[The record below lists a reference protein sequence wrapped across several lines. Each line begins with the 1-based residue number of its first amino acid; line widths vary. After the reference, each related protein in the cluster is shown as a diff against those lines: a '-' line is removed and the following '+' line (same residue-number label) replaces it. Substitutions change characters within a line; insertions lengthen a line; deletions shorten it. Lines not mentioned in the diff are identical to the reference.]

1 MIPPAPAAAADAFF
15 APICLAGGPEPP
27 ARLSRSCPTP
37 PRSWR
42 LAPRRRLRKAGA
54 PARVVVA
61 FFLAGFATFSLLYC
75 VQPLLPVFAR
85 DFRVG
90 PAESSLALSLA
101 TSALAVSILCAAAVS
116 EAFGR
121 RGLMFVSM
129 ATAAVLNAAAALAP
143 GWTALLA
150 CRAAEGLALGGVP
163 AVAMAYLAE
172 EIEPKAL
179 GAAMGVYVGGTAL
192 GGMSGRLVTGV
203 LTDLWGWRA
212 ALGGIGAAGL
222 LAALGFLAL
231 LPPSRN
237 FAPRRGLGAGYHVR
251 AWLGHLGEP
260 AMLLLYAVG
269 FLAMGAFVAVY
280 NYAGF
285 RLTRPPFA
293 LSQTELGFIFT
304 AYLFGV
310 AASWAAGRLG
320 GRFGRAGVMAAA
332 LITAAAGAAL
342 TLAPSLPAVIARD
355 RAGDDRLLRRPLD
368 RQRLGR
374 APGRAAQGPRRLAL
388 PSRLLRRLEPDR
400 LRRRLVLVGGGMAGR
415 GRLCS
420 GAPGARPRGGAGAK
434 APIRFRRNRLSQ

>member
-1 MIPPAPAAAADAFF
+1 MSDSPALVEARAASTPAK
-15 APICLAGGPEPP
+15 G
-27 ARLSRSCPTP
+27 
-37 PRSWR
+37 
-42 LAPRRRLRKAGA
+42 GA

-61 FFLAGFATFSLLYC
+61 FFLAGFSTFSLLYC

-129 ATAAVLNAAAALAP
+129 ATAAGLNAAAALAP

-310 AASWAAGRLG
+310 AASWAAGPLG
-320 GRFGRAGVMAAA
+320 GRFGRAGVMTAA

-342 TLAPSLPAVIARD
+342 TLAPSLPAVIGGIVLVTIGFFGAHST
-355 RAGDDRLLRRPLD
+355 ASAWVG
-368 RQRLGR
+368 RLGVQHKGH
-374 APGRAAQGPRRLAL
+374 ATSLYLLAYYAGSSLIGSVGGWFWSAAGWPGVVGFVLAL
-388 PSRLLRRLEPDR
+388 LALALAAALALER
-400 LRRRLVLVGGGMAGR
+400 VGEY
-415 GRLCS
+415 
-420 GAPGARPRGGAGAK
+420 
-434 APIRFRRNRLSQ
+434 RFSAECA

>member
-1 MIPPAPAAAADAFF
+1 MSDTPARLEARPAPA
-15 APICLAGGPEPP
+15 P
-27 ARLSRSCPTP
+27 A
-37 PRSWR
+37 
-42 LAPRRRLRKAGA
+42 KAGA

-129 ATAAVLNAAAALAP
+129 ATAAVLNAAAAWVP

-150 CRAAEGLALGGVP
+150 CRAAEGLVLGGVP

-192 GGMSGRLVTGV
+192 GGMSGRLVTGM

-237 FAPRRGLGAGYHVR
+237 FTPRRGLGAGYHVR
-251 AWLGHLGEP
+251 AWLGHLGAP
-260 AMLLLYAVG
+260 AMRLLYAVG

-320 GRFGRAGVMAAA
+320 GRFGRASVMAAA
-332 LITAAAGAAL
+332 LITAAAGAAV
-342 TLAPSLPAVIARD
+342 TLAPSLPAVIAGIVLVTIGFFG
-355 RAGDDRLLRRPLD
+355 AHSTASAWVG
-368 RQRLGR
+368 RLGVQHK
-374 APGRAAQGPRRLAL
+374 GHAASLYLLAYYAG
-388 PSRLLRRLEPDR
+388 SS
-400 LRRRLVLVGGGMAGR
+400 LVGSVGGWFWSAAGWPGVVGFVLSLLGLATLAAVKLARIAPSAR
-415 GRLCS
+415 G
-420 GAPGARPRGGAGAK
+420 
-434 APIRFRRNRLSQ
+434 

>member
-1 MIPPAPAAAADAFF
+1 MSDSPASPAA
-15 APICLAGGPEPP
+15 GPP
-27 ARLSRSCPTP
+27 AR
-37 PRSWR
+37 
-42 LAPRRRLRKAGA
+42 AKAAGA

-75 VQPLLPVFAR
+75 VQPLLPVFAQ
-85 DFRVG
+85 DFHVS

-101 TSALAVSILCAAAVS
+101 TSTLAVSILFAAPVS

-121 RGLMFVSM
+121 RGLMFTSM
-129 ATAAVLNAAAALAP
+129 ASAAVLNVGAALVP
-143 GWTALLA
+143 GWGALLA
-150 CRAAEGLALGGVP
+150 CRAAEGLVLGGVP

-172 EIEPKAL
+172 EIEPRAL

-222 LAALGFLAL
+222 LSAIGFLVL

-237 FAPRRGLGAGYHVR
+237 FTPRRGLGAGYHLR
-251 AWLGHLGEP
+251 AWLGHLGQP
-260 AMLLLYAVG
+260 AMRLLYAVG
-269 FLAMGAFVAVY
+269 FLVMGAFVAVY

-285 RLTRPPFA
+285 RLTRSPFG

-320 GRFGRAGVMAAA
+320 GRFGRSGVMAAA
-332 LITAAAGAAL
+332 LVIAAAGAAL
-342 TLAPSLPAVIARD
+342 TLAPSLPAVIGGIVLVTVGFFGAHSTASAWVGRLGLQHKGHAASLYLLAYY
-355 RAGDDRLLRRPLD
+355 AGSSLVGSAGGWVWSAAGWAGVVGFVLTLLALALAAALL
-368 RQRLGR
+368 LGR
-374 APGRAAQGPRRLAL
+374 A
-388 PSRLLRRLEPDR
+388 
-400 LRRRLVLVGGGMAGR
+400 
-415 GRLCS
+415 
-420 GAPGARPRGGAGAK
+420 APK
-434 APIRFRRNRLSQ
+434 QS

>member
-1 MIPPAPAAAADAFF
+1 MSDTPASLEAGASAATKA
-15 APICLAGGPEPP
+15 
-27 ARLSRSCPTP
+27 
-37 PRSWR
+37 
-42 LAPRRRLRKAGA
+42 AGA
-54 PARVVVA
+54 PARVVAA

-85 DFRVG
+85 EFRIG

-101 TSALAVSILCAAAVS
+101 TGALAISILCAAAVS

-121 RGLMFVSM
+121 RGLMFASM
-129 ATAAVLNAAAALAP
+129 TTAAVLNAAAAFVP
-143 GWTALLA
+143 SWTALLA
-150 CRAAEGLALGGVP
+150 CRALEGLALGGVP
-163 AVAMAYLAE
+163 ATAMAYLAE

-237 FAPRRGLGAGYHVR
+237 FTPRRGLGAGYHLR
-251 AWLGHLGEP
+251 AWFGHLAEP
-260 AMLLLYAVG
+260 AMLLLYAIG

-285 RLTRPPFA
+285 RLTLPPFA
-293 LSQTELGFIFT
+293 LSQTELGLIFT

-320 GRFGRAGVMAAA
+320 GRFGRAGVLAAA
-332 LITAAAGAAL
+332 LLTAAAGAAL
-342 TLAPSLPAVIARD
+342 TLASSLPAVIAGIVLVTIGFFGAHSTASAWVGRLGLQHKGHAASLYLLAYY
-355 RAGDDRLLRRPLD
+355 AGSSLLGSAGGWFWSAAGWPGVTGFVLTLLALALAAAV
-368 RQRLGR
+368 RLGR
-374 APGRAAQGPRRLAL
+374 TAPDV
-388 PSRLLRRLEPDR
+388 S
-400 LRRRLVLVGGGMAGR
+400 
-415 GRLCS
+415 
-420 GAPGARPRGGAGAK
+420 
-434 APIRFRRNRLSQ
+434 